1 MHKGFVGGVNT
12 GKILVTDYTHD
23 GLHPTTWGHQMK
35 AHMAEA
41 ALIAVRE
48 KIKSAS
54 ADELKVKPV
63 PKDMLYGDAFTNLQ
77 TIDEKNNLDKIVSYG
92 SWEMA
97 KNPIVDDQYTTV
109 FKHNGGS
116 DAFVFKMTGSE
127 LYIHSFGAGYDEE
140 GNGEAVILEITIDGN
155 IKIETACEDNP
166 NLITDQL
173 SEGEHTVSITVKNP
187 NPNDPFEFYLINY
200 Q

>member
-12 GKILVTDYTHD
+12 GKMLVTDYTHD

-41 ALIAVRE
+41 TLIAVRE

-92 SWEMA
+92 SWEMID
-97 KNPIVDDQYTTV
+97 NPDITDQYTSLLIH
-109 FKHNGGS
+109 KGGS
-116 DAFVFKMTGSE
+116 EALVFKMTGTE
-127 LYIHSFGAGYDEE
+127 LYIHSYGAGLDDE
-140 GNGEAVILEITIDGN
+140 GNGEAVIIEITIDGTT
-155 IKIETACEDNP
+155 KIETACSDSP
-166 NLITDQL
+166 NLIADNL
-173 SEGEHTVSITVKNP
+173 SAGEHTVSITVKNP
-187 NPNDPFEFYLINY
+187 NPADPFEICLINF